1 MRNFSC
7 VLAILGALLCPF
19 STTRAAQTT
28 KPNFIV
34 ILIDDMGY
42 GDIGPFGPKLNRT
55 PNLDRM
61 ASEGMKLTSFY
72 AAPVCTPSRAQM
84 MTGCYAKRVS
94 MPDVIFPACPTGLNP
109 RENTVARLLK
119 QQGYATMAIG
129 KWHLG

>member
-1 MRNFSC
+1 MRTLRILSC
-7 VLAILGALLCPF
+7 TLSILGALLCLL
-19 STTRAAQTT
+19 STTRAAATI
-28 KPNFIV
+28 KPNFVI

-42 GDIGPFGPKLNRT
+42 GDIGPFGSKLNRT

-94 MPDVIFPACPTGLNP
+94 MPNVIFPACPTGLSP
-109 RENTVARLLK
+109 KEHTVA
-119 QQGYATMAIG
+119 AC
-129 KWHLG
+129 